1 MNYQTETMS
10 EVVKEIMPL
19 LHLHWQDVA
28 LNHDSI
34 TLDPNWQVYQELA
47 KMGFLHITTA
57 RTDAG
62 ELVGYAIYII
72 QPLLHYKRELGAD
85 GDIFWLHPD
94 HRKGSV
100 GIRLLK
106 EAEMNIKALG
116 CTYIVNKVKL
126 HKDVGRIFERLGY
139 QAIERVYAKALH

>member
-1 MNYQTETMS
+1 MKYQTETMD

-28 LNHDSI
+28 LHQDTI
-34 TLDPNWQVYQELA
+34 ELDPNWQVYQELQR
-47 KMGFLHITTA
+47 MGFLNITTA
-57 RTDAG
+57 RTDEG
-62 ELVGYAIYII
+62 ELVGYVIYII
-72 QPLLHYKRELGAD
+72 QPLLHYKKELGAD
-85 GDIFWLHPD
+85 GDIFWLSPD

-106 EAEMNIKALG
+106 EAETNIKQLG
-116 CTYIVNKVKL
+116 CTYISNKTKL

-139 QAIERVYAKALH
+139 QAIERVYAKALT